1 MVINHI
7 ISAGSNSLASLA
19 VEGPEGSEVMLT
31 YEHLQSLIESCLV
44 EAGYYEVQGS
54 RFKSYLTPAL
64 LLFVWFHTASV
75 IFTGAGSTF
84 PHLFF

>member
-1 MVINHI
+1 MVINHT

-54 RFKSYLTPAL
+54 R
-64 LLFVWFHTASV
+64 
-75 IFTGAGSTF
+75 
-84 PHLFF
+84 